1 MRLRIKKKKV
11 LECACLEVAIG
22 SRALTEKLF
31 RYFEFGE

>member
-22 SRALTEKLF
+22 SRALTKKLF